1 MIADNPDALYWSVS
15 QQDNADYCRCPVC
28 QKAYDETGSTQGT
41 IIPFIN
47 KMAREFPDKTISTL
61 AYWYS
66 TRPPKGIKVE
76 KNVNIMLCNIGSPRH
91 IPIEEGDSTFTA
103 DIKAWHQIHD
113 NFIIWDY
120 VIQFAHLMAPFP
132 NLRTLQ
138 PNLQFLHKNGVKSL
152 FEQGNRET
160 GGEFCELRAYLIAKL
175 MWNPYQD
182 IEPIIDDFLNGY
194 YGPAGQYIRQYI
206 DLMHDKMQETK
217 AQLSIFGRPWDNR
230 DTFLTEEL
238 LSQYY
243 ALLEKAAE
251 AVKDYPEYQSRVV
264 MVKAQIDYAVLDIA
278 RQELTG
284 KRGAMELVDGKWVI
298 KKEIND
304 LLQNTMNIC
313 NLNGVTRVHEWNTTP
328 HEYITEYYKYLD
340 EKSKV
345 QPVKNVR

>member
-1 MIADNPDALYWSVS
+1 M
-15 QQDNADYCRCPVC
+15 
-28 QKAYDETGSTQGT
+28 
-41 IIPFIN
+41 
-47 KMAREFPDKTISTL
+47 
-61 AYWYS
+61 
-66 TRPPKGIKVE
+66 
-76 KNVNIMLCNIGSPRH
+76 
-91 IPIEEGDSTFTA
+91 
-103 DIKAWHQIHD
+103 
-113 NFIIWDY
+113 
-120 VIQFAHLMAPFP
+120 
-132 NLRTLQ
+132 
-138 PNLQFLHKNGVKSL
+138 QFLHKNGGKAL

-340 EKSKV
+340 EKSGTL
-345 QPVKNVR
+345 VKGSLK